1 MQEKNFQ
8 IDLTKGMGYGNM
20 DSKQQES
27 RKMNYRSGYV
37 GDKKIIGYNTIEKER
52 ETLECKTRGEG
63 CYLPGYFKYQEDDQG
78 RRYRTKFHVVPAHT
92 VSIPILEGES
102 ESKV

>member
-1 MQEKNFQ
+1 MQEKNFK

-27 RKMNYRSGYV
+27 RKMEYRSGYV

-92 VSIPILEGES
+92 VSIPILEES
-102 ESKV
+102 EPKV